1 MGSGRGSVPLGKDW
15 GSSNPPLITATVQTT
30 EGSRGD
36 TRGVVPPWDNSQSD
50 LALAAVLVSDFP
62 DFLSLFLAPSDL
74 AESEVGVDVDDLR
87 ESVA

>member
-1 MGSGRGSVPLGKDW
+1 MAARAITPARSHRFHGGGCSQSTFRRYERAVGRG
-15 GSSNPPLITATVQTT
+15 
-30 EGSRGD
+30 
-36 TRGVVPPWDNSQSD
+36 RGVVSPWEHSQSD
-50 LALAAVLVSDFP
+50 LAPAAVLVSDFP